1 MAYIHSLL
9 IIENDLDDEIEL
21 NEESVSPTNGTSTE
35 EQMACTSDAATLDP
49 GTSNTSMLPW
59 CKCGVSQIK
68 PQKIGNKCCAQQRCV
83 TTHIRFSK
91 LCLDPDTS

>member
-9 IIENDLDDEIEL
+9 IIENDLDDEIES

-35 EQMACTSDAATLDP
+35 EQMACTSDAATLYP
-49 GTSNTSMLPW
+49 GTSNTMLPW

-68 PQKIGNKCCAQQRCV
+68 PQKIGNKCCAQ
-83 TTHIRFSK
+83 
-91 LCLDPDTS
+91 